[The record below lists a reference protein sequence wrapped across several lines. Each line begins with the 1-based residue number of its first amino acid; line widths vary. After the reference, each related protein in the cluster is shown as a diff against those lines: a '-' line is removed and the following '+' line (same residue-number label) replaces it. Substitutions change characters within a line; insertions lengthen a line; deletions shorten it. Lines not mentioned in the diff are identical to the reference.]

1 LRGEHC
7 RAAKLVVSSQPT
19 NSEAAPDATVPT
31 GGGPLT
37 ALFARFIRFL
47 GALRN
52 WTTGHWLRSVIVAG
66 TMLTL
71 IALTMAGWAYLAT
84 VAIHAGVAT
93 LDSALAALDEGR
105 YAEAREVV
113 DKMLKSGSL
122 PKSEYGGPL
131 FVLGAIKVKDAAEQQ
146 RVDRRRVEY
155 LVASRYLQEA
165 RAYGFPAGRAA
176 AGTFLLGNSLIEC
189 GQFEDGLQTLE
200 ELLAGGL
207 PEGDANAFA
216 SHRMIADTCLTLP
229 QPQLERALSH
239 NMVLATD
246 PNLSGDERARVLLQ
260 RAECYNR
267 LERFDDAKKTLA
279 SIAAEGQLAAELE
292 IMRGKIDLDE
302 IESTYQR
309 IAPSDRAKLLKDAA
323 PKIAEATSHI
333 QQAQKLEPASSV
345 IARQAGYLLGRGL
358 QRQGDAEGALAQ
370 FSRTRQLYGESYEGL
385 AASLAE
391 ADLLREQGDLGTSLL
406 AYRRVLES
414 IKDIPVFRSNVL
426 PVAEIR
432 ERLIE
437 ALKDL
442 VNRRQFEDALKLV
455 DEIQPPFS
463 PAEQLELRGNTF
475 EEWGNLLISESDGRT
490 IQDTETRK
498 RGLHQLRASGAAF
511 EQLAKLRFGTKF
523 YTADL
528 WKSAENF
535 FNGHSFTRTI
545 ELLDEYLRYEPEL
558 RNAEAMLR
566 LGQAHLALRQ
576 IPQSIAAFEECIEFH
591 PLDGSTFQA
600 RIDCAKAYWQLGN
613 ISRAEQLLRDNIAGS
628 TLKPSSREWKDSL
641 FELGMLLH
649 ESGRHEEAIGTL
661 EEAIDRYP
669 NDRNRLVAQYEIGE
683 SYRRWAGELTSR
695 SQDART
701 ESERKKRHDMAS
713 DHLNKAL
720 KHFEEVQ
727 VAITFKTH
735 DIHSDPLLG
744 TMLRNCY
751 MLEGTVL
758 FDLEKYKE
766 AIEAYSNVASLYP
779 DDPFVLETFVQIS
792 NCWRRLDK
800 DDNARGAIKQA
811 QIALDG
817 LPTNADFTSTTALSR
832 DEWRLLLADLGKW

>member
-1 LRGEHC
+1 VRGDLR
-7 RAAKLVVSSQPT
+7 RAAKLILSSQPT
-19 NSEAAPDATVPT
+19 NSEQASDATVPS
-31 GGGPLT
+31 GGLLMGL
-37 ALFARFIRFL
+37 LARFVRFL

-84 VAIHAGVAT
+84 VAIQVGEANIDG
-93 LDSALAALDEGR
+93 ALACLDEGR
-105 YAEAREVV
+105 YEEAREAV

-131 FVLGAIKVKDAAEQQ
+131 FVLGAIKVNDAENQPQ
-146 RVDRRRVEY
+146 VDRRRVEY

-165 RAYGFPAGRAA
+165 RAYGYPSGRAA
-176 AGTFLLGNSLIEC
+176 SGTFLLGKSLIEC
-189 GQFEDGLQTLE
+189 GQFDEGLQTLE
-200 ELLAGGL
+200 ELLAGAL
-207 PEGDANAFA
+207 PEDDAKAFA
-216 SHRMIADTCLTLP
+216 AHRLIADTCLTLP

-239 NMVLATD
+239 NLVLATD
-246 PNLSGDERARVLLQ
+246 PNLSGQELARVLLQ
-260 RAECYNR
+260 RADCYDR
-267 LERFDDAKKTLA
+267 LERFDDAKQTLA
-279 SIAAEGQLAAELE
+279 SIAADGELAAELE

-309 IAPSDRAKLLKDAA
+309 IAPSDRAKLLADAA
-323 PKIAEATSHI
+323 PKIVEATSHVL
-333 QQAQKLEPASSV
+333 QAQKLEPENATIS
-345 IARQAGYLLGRGL
+345 RQASYLLGRGL
-358 QRQGDAEGALAQ
+358 QRRGDAAGALTQ

-385 AASLAE
+385 AAGLAE
-391 ADLLREQGDLGTSLL
+391 ADLLRERGDMDSAML

-414 IKDIPVFRSNVL
+414 IQEIPVFRSEVL
-426 PVAEIR
+426 PVADVR
-432 ERLIE
+432 ERLMD

-442 VNRRQFEDALKLV
+442 VNRRHFEDALKLIE
-455 DEIQPPFS
+455 DFQPPFS
-463 PAEQLELRGNTF
+463 PAEQLELRGSTL
-475 EEWGNLLISESDGRT
+475 EQWGNLLISESDGLT
-490 IQDTETRK
+490 VEDSETHRK
-498 RGLHQLRASGAAF
+498 GLHHLRASGAAF

-523 YTADL
+523 YTSDL
-528 WKSAENF
+528 WRSAESF

-576 IPQSIAAFEECIEFH
+576 ISESIAAFEECIEFH

-613 ISRAEQLLRDNIAGS
+613 TSRAEQLLRDNIAGS

-669 NDRNRLVAQYEIGE
+669 NDGNRLVAQYEIGE
-683 SYRRWAGELTSR
+683 SYRRLAGELLNR
-695 SQDART
+695 AQDART
-701 ESERKKRHDMAS
+701 ESERKKRHQMAT

-758 FDLEKYKE
+758 FDMEKYKE

-792 NCWRRLDK
+792 NCWRRLNK